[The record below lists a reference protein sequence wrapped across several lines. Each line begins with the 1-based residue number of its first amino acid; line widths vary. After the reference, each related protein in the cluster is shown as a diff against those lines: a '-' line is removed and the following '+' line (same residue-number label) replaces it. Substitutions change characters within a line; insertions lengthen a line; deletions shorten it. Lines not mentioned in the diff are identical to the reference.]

1 MAAILATCDP
11 PCIGPEP
18 TIPKAASMSKD
29 DRSYYQR
36 RAAIEAER
44 AQSATVAS
52 VVQAHHQLAEAYRV
66 KLSST
71 GPVKVEAS

>member
-1 MAAILATCDP
+1 
-11 PCIGPEP
+11 
-18 TIPKAASMSKD
+18 MSQD

-36 RAAIEAER
+36 RAEIEAER